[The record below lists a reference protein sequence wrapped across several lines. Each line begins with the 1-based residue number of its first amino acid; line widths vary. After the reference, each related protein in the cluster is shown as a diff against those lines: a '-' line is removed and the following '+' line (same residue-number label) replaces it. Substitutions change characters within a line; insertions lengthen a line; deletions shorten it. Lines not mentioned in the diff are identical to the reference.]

1 MDNPSVVTPKSGAVP
16 ALGDTCSLGS
26 GTARNGLP
34 EIYLH
39 PGQNH
44 VATTPVILKMIL
56 GSCAGVFLFDYVFA
70 IGGATHFMLP
80 RHGAGPASPRYGDVA
95 LADLLDKFRALG
107 SGRDRHMNLQ
117 AKVFGGASMLSA
129 LRDLRTAHIGHVG
142 QRNVEIAIEILTQ
155 ASIAVV
161 EKNVLG
167 DCGRKVSMISNT
179 GEMTMEF
186 VSSANAKR

>member
-1 MDNPSVVTPKSGAVP
+1 LDNSTVVMPTAGGPRAF
-16 ALGDTCSLGS
+16 GDTCGPDNA
-26 GTARNGLP
+26 TTRNGLP

-39 PGQNH
+39 PGQNY

-56 GSCAGVFLFDYVFA
+56 GSCAGVFLFDSVFA

-80 RHGAGPASPRYGDVA
+80 RHGAGPATPRYGDVA
-95 LADLLDKFRALG
+95 IADLLEKFRVLG
-107 SGRDRHMNLQ
+107 SGHDRHMNVQ

-129 LRDLRTAHIGHVG
+129 LRDLRTGRIGHIG
-142 QRNVEIAIEILTQ
+142 QRNVETAIEILTQ

-161 EKNVLG
+161 EKSVLG

-179 GEMTMEF
+179 GEMTLEL
-186 VSSANAKR
+186 VRSADGKR